1 MVGTGTDCSELHC
14 YQRKRLEA
22 LALSYLIYS
31 QYKRFSNSSCQ
42 NVLYESMPCNQVL
55 NILKQMF
62 LFYRQLK
69 SWMLM
74 KDRSCFVC
82 RLCLEEI
89 HKGRRRRLS
98 RFCWGGAQWFHLN
111 MSYCLK
117 LPLQPDLAVSALG
130 PCGNFHP
137 GGAHDWRF
145 EQCRH
150 QLDTYPR
157 QGWGWL

>member
-1 MVGTGTDCSELHC
+1 MVGTGTAQSSTAISIRDL
-14 YQRKRLEA
+14 RLWH
-22 LALSYLIYS
+22 LSYFIYYS
-31 QYKRFSNSSCQ
+31 QYKRFSYSSCQ

-55 NILKQMF
+55 NILKQIF

-69 SWMLM
+69 TWMLR
-74 KDRSCFVC
+74 KERSCFVC
-82 RLCLEEI
+82 RLCLEEV
-89 HKGRRRRLS
+89 HKGGRQRLS
-98 RFCWGGAQWFHLN
+98 RSGWGAQWLHLN

-117 LPLQPDLAVSALG
+117 LPLQPDLAVWAPG
-130 PCGNFHP
+130 PRGNFHP
-137 GGAHDWRF
+137 GGAHGWRF